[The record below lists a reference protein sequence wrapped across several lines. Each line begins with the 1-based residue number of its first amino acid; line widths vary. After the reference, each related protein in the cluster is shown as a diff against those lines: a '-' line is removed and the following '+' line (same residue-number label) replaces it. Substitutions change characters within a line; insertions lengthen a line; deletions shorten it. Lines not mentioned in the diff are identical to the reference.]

1 MWFVIRLEYN
11 SNKSHN
17 GFTKLKALTTQ
28 RLANLTQIT
37 VGQGHFLITCPSNE
51 KV

>member
-1 MWFVIRLEYN
+1 MWFVIGLEYN

-28 RLANLTQIT
+28 RLANLTKIK
-37 VGQGHFLITCPSNE
+37 FNFEDNLRNA
-51 KV
+51 